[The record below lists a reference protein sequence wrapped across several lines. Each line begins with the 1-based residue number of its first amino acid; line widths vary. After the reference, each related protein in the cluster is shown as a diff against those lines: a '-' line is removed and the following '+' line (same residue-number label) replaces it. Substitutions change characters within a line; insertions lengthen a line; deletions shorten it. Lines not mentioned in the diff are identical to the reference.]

1 MARPAK
7 MKVDYFP
14 HMTHTGKTLAIL
26 EAHWGNDGYA
36 FWFKLLELL
45 GDTDSFSYDCSRSSD
60 WEYLLSKTLVDGPV
74 ALAILN
80 KLAEIGAID
89 TELWTHKIVW
99 SDHFVSNLEPLFER
113 RKSEAPNK
121 PSLWLAKPVA
131 EEVPGENC
139 DGNSGETVII
149 LTETDKVKKRKV
161 EESKAE
167 LREAKEPEE
176 PEKACASAG
185 APGYSGSRGFL
196 LNFLVDKKEP

>member
-26 EAHWGNDGYA
+26 EAQWGNDGYA

-131 EEVPGENC
+131 EKVSGENC

-149 LTETDKVKKRKV
+149 LTETDKVK
-161 EESKAE
+161 
-167 LREAKEPEE
+167 
-176 PEKACASAG
+176 
-185 APGYSGSRGFL
+185 
-196 LNFLVDKKEP
+196 

>member
-89 TELWTHKIVW
+89 AECWTRKIVW
-99 SDHFVSNLEPLFER
+99 SDHFVRNLESVFEK
-113 RKSEAPNK
+113 RKRQAPQK
-121 PSLWLAKPVA
+121 PEFPEQKLLT
-131 EEVPGENC
+131 EEI
-139 DGNSGETVII
+139 SGE
-149 LTETDKVKKRKV
+149 KRDG
-161 EESKAE
+161 
-167 LREAKEPEE
+167 KE
-176 PEKACASAG
+176 
-185 APGYSGSRGFL
+185 
-196 LNFLVDKKEP
+196 

>member
-1 MARPAK
+1 MGRPSKSTA
-7 MKVDYFP
+7 DYFP
-14 HMTHTGKTLAIL
+14 HMTTHKKTMAII
-26 EAHWGNDGYA
+26 EGRWGNDAYA

-45 GDTDSFSYDCSRSSD
+45 GDSDDFAYNCNQSAD

-131 EEVPGENC
+131 EKVSGENC

-149 LTETDKVKKRKV
+149 LTETDKVK
-161 EESKAE
+161 
-167 LREAKEPEE
+167 
-176 PEKACASAG
+176 
-185 APGYSGSRGFL
+185 
-196 LNFLVDKKEP
+196 